1 MFVVQILLCSDKVHV
16 LVYRNIKKL
25 QAVNYLFLHVAVL
38 NIPTGVIITTHLI
51 QSLNSNS
58 LTISFLKTLFYK
70 CMNQSC
76 LET

>member
-1 MFVVQILLCSDKVHV
+1 MQILLCSDKVHV

-25 QAVNYLFLHVAVL
+25 LAVNYLFLAVL